1 MSKVVASKTE
11 LFLQTY
17 VAPALISKYG
27 KVSVLLTY
35 IIVMML
41 CLLKLETID
50 VFESQDLLV
59 VEGFQMYDFIQIKNK
74 YFDHQSISP

>member
-27 KVSVLLTY
+27 KVVVLLTY

-41 CLLKLETID
+41 CLLKLQSID
-50 VFESQDLLV
+50 VYESQDLFV
-59 VEGFQMYDFIQIKNK
+59 VEGFQMYDFV
-74 YFDHQSISP
+74 

>member
-27 KVSVLLTY
+27 KVVVLLTY

-41 CLLKLETID
+41 CLLKLQTID
-50 VFESQDLLV
+50 VFESEDLFV
-59 VEGFQMYDFIQIKNK
+59 VEGFQMYDFV
-74 YFDHQSISP
+74 